1 MAAWNEPFEGAT
13 SGALP
18 QPLATGVSTL
28 NDKILLAALATCA
41 PAPLEPAQA
50 MESWLVTPWVAF
62 KMGACRLAWAE
73 DAKDPGP
80 KGDRATLWP
89 KSGCRRVEAAP
100 NKFGVVARAAFDVPK
115 PDSAPESS

>member
-1 MAAWNEPFEGAT
+1 MNQKKLRIGSAQSEVGFQKPPSLSENHERNPLPPQAT
-13 SGALP
+13 SQGLP
-18 QPLATGVSTL
+18 QP
-28 NDKILLAALATCA
+28 
-41 PAPLEPAQA
+41 PLEPAQA

-115 PDSAPESS
+115 PDSAPE